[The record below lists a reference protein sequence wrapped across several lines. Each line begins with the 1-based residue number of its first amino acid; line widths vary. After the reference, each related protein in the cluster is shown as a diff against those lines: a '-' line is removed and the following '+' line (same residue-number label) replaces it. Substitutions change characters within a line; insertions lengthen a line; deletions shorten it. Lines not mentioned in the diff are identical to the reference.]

1 MAVKVEIDLAIVI
14 RELLIWGILF
24 ALPFCFYK
32 LWQKIKSQLS
42 KDDLKWYSIVIGFS
56 LVVIG
61 IIDIF
66 YVFYDVIPNSSESNK
81 LEATANLTTAL
92 VTAISV
98 LCAGIGYF
106 YTKRQ
111 DKIQE
116 IHAEGEWCRRLFD
129 LEGQGE
135 YKISDLMQLA
145 SLIDIVSKKAKH

>member
-1 MAVKVEIDLAIVI
+1 MKVEIDLAIVI

-32 LWQKIKSQLS
+32 LWQKNQSQLS

>member
-24 ALPFCFYK
+24 ALLFCFYK

-98 LCAGIGYF
+98 LGAGIGYF
-106 YTKRQ
+106 HTKRQ

-116 IHAEGEWCRRLFD
+116 IHAEGEWRRRLFD

-135 YKISDLMQLA
+135 YKFSDLM
-145 SLIDIVSKKAKH
+145 